1 MCPSKQPLPVL
12 PSKEG
17 LEGGSAAQAFWS
29 VLRLQGLMPL
39 CLVVW
44 PSRRLPSSMP
54 PARLGS
60 PHWPW
65 RGKQVLTTVMSEG
78 AGILWQP

>member
-44 PSRRLPSSMP
+44 PSRRLPSSTP

>member
-1 MCPSKQPLPVL
+1 MCPSEQPLPVL

-39 CLVVW
+39 CLVGW
-44 PSRRLPSSMP
+44 PSSVP

-65 RGKQVLTTVMSEG
+65 WCKQVLTTVMSEG